1 MSQKNGESPPP
12 PPQARNSTRTRLD
25 CHTKNNKSPFYATN
39 TPSNITERKNLLG
52 KADKQNGQRLTLRC
66 GTCHRPLMVYY
77 QQKSVATTPKLVV
90 LDGSVHKTPNGTLKL
105 YVRCKCGA
113 KTIFENKQP
122 HPTKQGWKRINQK

>member
-12 PPQARNSTRTRLD
+12 PPQARNQNITRFRFPN
-25 CHTKNNKSPFYATN
+25 KNNKSPFYATN
-39 TPSNITERKNLLG
+39 TPSNITEKNLLG
-52 KADKQNGQRLTLRC
+52 KADNQNGQRLTLRC

-77 QQKSVATTPKLVV
+77 QQKSFTTTPKLVV